1 MGFADPLLGEIDP
14 DGLAAGYVFF
24 GEEDYLA
31 EGFIQRLKEAL
42 IPLEAE
48 GFNVERFD
56 LAVARWPEVID
67 TARTAPFFLSPW
79 RLVVAKAVEKDREGK
94 PAKEDKEPGKL
105 SSLDEKIIREYF
117 RSPASRTILVVVIK
131 GRVKKTHPL
140 VRFFGTLT
148 RSAVVL
154 QEVKPLKEE
163 ALRLWMKERLAGL
176 GKTATFDALLRLEEL
191 VGSDLRRLDREFEKI
206 ALYVGDRKT
215 VAIEDIIDVC
225 DRTKGF
231 IDWDLTD
238 ALKRADQRTA
248 LLTLN
253 RAFQEGEEPENI
265 MRVLARFFR
274 DLLLAKLWLAE
285 GQSRKEIFAF
295 LKPQIK
301 ENFAKLY
308 ADEFRAL
315 FSLVDRLALA
325 EISASVRDL
334 ERVDLAI
341 KTTGDSVEPLIERFV
356 VEYCRR
362 LRRPRE
368 RGGLISRARG

>member
-1 MGFADPLLGEIDP
+1 MGFADPSLREINP
-14 DGLAAGYVFF
+14 NELAAGYVFY

-31 EGFIQRLKEAL
+31 EGFIQRLKQAL
-42 IPLEAE
+42 ISPEAE

-56 LAVARWPEVID
+56 LAVARWSEIID

-79 RLVVAKAVEKDREGK
+79 RLVVAKVVEKDRDGK
-94 PAKEDKEPGKL
+94 PAKEDKEIGRL

-140 VRFFGTLT
+140 VKFFGTLT
-148 RSAVVL
+148 RHAVVL
-154 QEVKPLKEE
+154 QDVKPLREE
-163 ALRLWMKERLAGL
+163 PLRDWMKQRLSAL
-176 GKTATFDALLRLEEL
+176 GKAATFDALLRLEEL

-206 ALYVGDRKT
+206 ALYVGDRKS
-215 VAIEDIIDVC
+215 IDIQDIIDVC

-231 IDWDLTD
+231 LDWDLTD
-238 ALKRADQRTA
+238 ALKRGDRRLA

-253 RAFQEGEEPENI
+253 RAFREGEEPENI
-265 MRVLARFFR
+265 MRELAKFFR

-285 GQSRKEIFAF
+285 GRGRKEIFAF
-295 LKPQIK
+295 VKPQIK
-301 ENFAKLY
+301 ENYVKLY

-315 FSLVDRLALA
+315 FSVADRLSLA

-334 ERVDLAI
+334 ERIDRSI
-341 KTTGDSVEPLIERFV
+341 KTTGDTIEPLIERFV

-362 LRRPRE
+362 LQRPGE
-368 RGGLISRARG
+368 RGGATSRARG

>member
-1 MGFADPLLGEIDP
+1 MGFADPSLGEINP
-14 DGLAAGYVFF
+14 NELAAGYVFY

-31 EGFIQRLKEAL
+31 EGFIQRLKQAL
-42 IPLEAE
+42 ISPEAE

-56 LAVARWPEVID
+56 LAVARWPEIID

-79 RLVVAKAVEKDREGK
+79 RLVVAKVVEKDRDGK
-94 PAKEDKEPGKL
+94 PAKEDKEIGRL

-131 GRVKKTHPL
+131 GRIKKTHPL
-140 VRFFGTLT
+140 VKFFGTLT
-148 RSAVVL
+148 RHAVVL
-154 QEVKPLKEE
+154 QDVKPLREE
-163 ALRLWMKERLAGL
+163 PLRDWMKQRLSAL
-176 GKTATFDALLRLEEL
+176 GKAATFDALLRLEEL

-206 ALYVGDRKT
+206 ALYVGDRKS
-215 VAIEDIIDVC
+215 IDIQDIIDVC

-231 IDWDLTD
+231 LDWDLTD
-238 ALKRADQRTA
+238 ALKRGDRRLA

-253 RAFQEGEEPENI
+253 RAFREGEEPENI
-265 MRVLARFFR
+265 MRELAKFFR

-285 GQSRKEIFAF
+285 GRGRKEIFAF
-295 LKPQIK
+295 VKPQIK
-301 ENFAKLY
+301 ENYVKLY

-315 FSLVDRLALA
+315 FSVADRLSLA

-334 ERVDLAI
+334 ERIDRSI
-341 KTTGDSVEPLIERFV
+341 KTTGDTIEPLIERFV

-362 LRRPRE
+362 LQRPGE
-368 RGGLISRARG
+368 RGGAISKARG

>member
-1 MGFADPLLGEIDP
+1 MGFADPSLREINP
-14 DGLAAGYVFF
+14 NELAAGYVFY

-31 EGFIQRLKEAL
+31 EGFIQRLKQAL
-42 IPLEAE
+42 ISPEAE

-56 LAVARWPEVID
+56 LAVARWPEIID

-79 RLVVAKAVEKDREGK
+79 RLVVAKVVEKDRDGK
-94 PAKEDKEPGKL
+94 PAKEDKEIGRL

-140 VRFFGTLT
+140 VKFFGTLT
-148 RSAVVL
+148 RHAVVL
-154 QEVKPLKEE
+154 QDVKPLREE
-163 ALRLWMKERLAGL
+163 PLRDWMKQRLSAL
-176 GKTATFDALLRLEEL
+176 GKAATFDALLRLEEL

-206 ALYVGDRKT
+206 ALYVGDRKS
-215 VAIEDIIDVC
+215 IDIQDIIDVC

-231 IDWDLTD
+231 LDWDLTD
-238 ALKRADQRTA
+238 ALKRGDRRLA

-253 RAFQEGEEPENI
+253 RAFREGEEPENI
-265 MRVLARFFR
+265 MRELAKFFR

-285 GQSRKEIFAF
+285 GRGRKEIFAF
-295 LKPQIK
+295 VKPQIK
-301 ENFAKLY
+301 ENYVKLY

-315 FSLVDRLALA
+315 FSVADRLSLA

-334 ERVDLAI
+334 ERIDRSI
-341 KTTGDSVEPLIERFV
+341 KTTGDTIEPLIERFV

-362 LRRPRE
+362 LQRPGE
-368 RGGLISRARG
+368 RGGAISKARG

>member
-1 MGFADPLLGEIDP
+1 MGFADPSLGEINP
-14 DGLAAGYVFF
+14 NELAAGYVFF

-31 EGFIQRLKEAL
+31 EGFIQRLKQAL
-42 IPLEAE
+42 ISPEAE

-56 LAVARWPEVID
+56 LAAARWPEIID

-79 RLVVAKAVEKDREGK
+79 RLVVAKVVEKDRDRK
-94 PAKEDKEPGKL
+94 PVKEDKEIGRL

-140 VRFFGTLT
+140 VKFFGTLT

-154 QEVKPLKEE
+154 QDIKPLREE
-163 ALRLWMKERLAGL
+163 PLRAWMKQRLSAL
-176 GKTATFDALLRLEEL
+176 GKAATFDALLRLEEL

-215 VAIEDIIDVC
+215 IDIQDIIDVC

-231 IDWDLTD
+231 LDWDLTD
-238 ALKRADQRTA
+238 ALKRGDRRLA

-253 RAFQEGEEPENI
+253 RAFREGEEPENI
-265 MRVLARFFR
+265 MRELAKFFR

-285 GQSRKEIFAF
+285 GRGRKEIFAF
-295 LKPQIK
+295 VKPQIK
-301 ENFAKLY
+301 ENYVKLY

-315 FSLVDRLALA
+315 FSVADRLSLA

-334 ERVDLAI
+334 EQIDRSI
-341 KTTGDSVEPLIERFV
+341 KTTGDTVEPLIERFV

-362 LRRPRE
+362 LQRPGE
-368 RGGLISRARG
+368 RGGATSRARS

>member
-1 MGFADPLLGEIDP
+1 MGFADPSLREINP
-14 DGLAAGYVFF
+14 NELAAGYVFY

-31 EGFIQRLKEAL
+31 EGFIQRLKQAL
-42 IPLEAE
+42 ISPEAE

-56 LAVARWPEVID
+56 LAVARWSEIID

-79 RLVVAKAVEKDREGK
+79 RLVVAKVVEKDRDGK
-94 PAKEDKEPGKL
+94 PAKEDKGIGRL

-131 GRVKKTHPL
+131 GRIKKTHPL
-140 VRFFGTLT
+140 VKFFGTLT
-148 RSAVVL
+148 RHAVVL
-154 QEVKPLKEE
+154 QDVKPLREE
-163 ALRLWMKERLAGL
+163 PLRDWMKQRLSAL
-176 GKTATFDALLRLEEL
+176 GKAATFDALLRLEEL

-206 ALYVGDRKT
+206 ALYVGDRKS
-215 VAIEDIIDVC
+215 IDIQDIIDVC

-231 IDWDLTD
+231 LDWDLTD
-238 ALKRADQRTA
+238 ALKRGDRRLA

-253 RAFQEGEEPENI
+253 RAFREGEEPENI
-265 MRVLARFFR
+265 MRELAKFFR

-285 GQSRKEIFAF
+285 GRGRKEIFAF
-295 LKPQIK
+295 VKPQIK
-301 ENFAKLY
+301 ENYVKLY

-315 FSLVDRLALA
+315 FSVADRLSLA

-334 ERVDLAI
+334 ERIDRSI
-341 KTTGDSVEPLIERFV
+341 KTTGDTIEPLIERFV

-362 LRRPRE
+362 LQRPGE
-368 RGGLISRARG
+368 RGGAISKARG